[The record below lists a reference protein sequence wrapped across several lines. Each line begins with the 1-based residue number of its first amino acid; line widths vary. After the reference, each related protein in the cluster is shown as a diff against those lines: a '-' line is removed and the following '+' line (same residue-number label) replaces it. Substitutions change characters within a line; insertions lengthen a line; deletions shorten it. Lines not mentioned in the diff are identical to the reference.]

1 MRRGIGRKVFGLV
14 LVLLLVIV
22 GGYALG
28 YAGPTGVG
36 GVWEVT
42 ALSVAD
48 QDQALIDDVL
58 KDHPMTVS
66 FIDGELV
73 MDGPCNSQTS
83 RYFRVGDRLISVPGF
98 RTSKLCHW
106 DGFTDGQ
113 VSDLDRIF
121 HRPGNWLS
129 SIDETTETPKLLWSG
144 RGVDVVLTEV
154 PSE

>member
-1 MRRGIGRKVFGLV
+1 M
-14 LVLLLVIV
+14 VLLLFIFAVYTA
-22 GGYALG
+22 GYD
-28 YAGPTGVG
+28 GPTGVS
-36 GVWEVT
+36 GVWEVSAIT
-42 ALSVAD
+42 VSDENQVVVD
-48 QDQALIDDVL
+48 EVL

-83 RYFRVGDRLISVPGF
+83 RYFRVGDQLISVPGF

-129 SIDETTETPKLLWSG
+129 TIDETTMTPHLVWSG
-144 RGVDVVLTEV
+144 RGVDIVLAEV